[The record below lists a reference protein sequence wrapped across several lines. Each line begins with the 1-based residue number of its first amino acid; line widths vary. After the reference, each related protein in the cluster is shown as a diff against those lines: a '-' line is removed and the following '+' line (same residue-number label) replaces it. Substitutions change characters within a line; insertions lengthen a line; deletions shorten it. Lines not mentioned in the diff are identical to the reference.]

1 MVEKLREVRISLDD
15 VNAEMI
21 VEFNQGDMTEDEFT
35 YAVVDYVLSNIN
47 VEVI

>member
-1 MVEKLREVRISLDD
+1 MVERLREVRISLDD
-15 VNAEMI
+15 SDMI

-35 YAVVDYVLSNIN
+35 YTVIDYVLSNIN

>member
-15 VNAEMI
+15 ADMI
-21 VEFNQGDMTEDEFT
+21 IEFDQGDMDEDKFIYT
-35 YAVVDYVLSNIN
+35 VVDYILSNIN